1 MKHIPNTIVCNYFE
15 YQLNIL
21 IGITVKQLSRV
32 SYRGVEN
39 GDKFS
44 KKNSFC
50 NILYLKR
57 TKMTTTKRQKKLSQL
72 PI

>member
-39 GDKFS
+39 GDKFT

-50 NILYLKR
+50 NI
-57 TKMTTTKRQKKLSQL
+57 
-72 PI
+72 